1 METLWRDLRFAL
13 RSLRRSPAF
22 TAVAVLT
29 LGLGVGANTAIFS
42 VVQSVLLRP
51 LPYRQPET
59 LVQVWNTYFPT
70 FPKIELSPGDYQDLR
85 RQARSFSETAGYVSI
100 AQGFNLTGAGE
111 PTRVQ
116 AAYATSALFPLLGS
130 RPVVGR
136 AFTAE
141 EDKPGGTPAVMLS
154 HRLWQSYFGAD
165 PSVVGHTLT
174 LDGKGYV
181 VAGVLPADFELLR
194 WADVW
199 LPVGCY
205 ADDLTSHIHHEF
217 SVVAR
222 LRPGVALAQAQAELD
237 TFNRQQ
243 QMSLPDTHKNFG
255 MLVER
260 LHDAWAASIRLALL
274 VLFAAVGLI
283 LLIACVNIV
292 NLLLARN
299 AARQR
304 EIALRI
310 ALGSN
315 RWRLIRQLLT
325 ESTLLAMSGGA
336 LGLLLAVAA
345 LHALNA
351 SAPADVAIV
360 KQAGLNFMVLGF
372 TLAACLVVGIACGLV
387 PALQTLRHD
396 VQCVLKEGTRSSSAS
411 WGDKVRSFLVVSEI
425 ALALVPLVGAGLLIR
440 SFQRILAV
448 DPGFRPESVLAM
460 EVDQPALSFQEAAKM
475 SNDQQIEYA
484 RQQSRQ
490 FEQMADRIR
499 ALPGVTAVGGVNEL
513 PLVSGLRSASRFQVE
528 GQPLPPSGLRPVA
541 ETRQASIGYFAA
553 VGIPLRTGRLLDA
566 RDYGGQNILIN
577 EAMARRYL
585 PGQDPIGKRI
595 NLCTLAPKPCWS
607 PIVGVVGDV
616 HQHGLDAAPT
626 YDVYYTGGWSRHL
639 VIRTSSSPAALA
651 RAVIQEVHKAD
662 PNLPVANVM
671 ALDDLLSDSVSS
683 RRFSTFLLG
692 LFAALGLL
700 LAAVGIYGV
709 MSYVVSLRTGEI
721 GIRMAL
727 GAQPRDIWSLI
738 VGRGARLALA
748 GVVIGL
754 IGAFALTRLIAS
766 MLFGV
771 QPNDAVSFAA
781 MAFLLI
787 SIALLACYIPARRA
801 MRLDPVVAL
810 RHE

>member
-51 LPYRQPET
+51 LPYRQPEN
-59 LVQVWNTYFPT
+59 LIQIWNTYFPT

-85 RQARSFSETAGYVSI
+85 RQAQSFSEVAGYVSI

-111 PTRVQ
+111 PTRLQ

-130 RPVVGR
+130 RPVAGR
-136 AFTAE
+136 TFTAE
-141 EDKPGGTPAVMLS
+141 EDKPGTALAVILS
-154 HRLWQSYFGAD
+154 HRFWQSYFGAD
-165 PSVVGHTLT
+165 PSVVGRTLT
-174 LDGKGYV
+174 LDGKGYL
-181 VAGVLPADFELLR
+181 VAGIAPADFQLLR

-205 ADDLTSHIHHEF
+205 ADDLTSHVHHEF

-222 LRPGVALAQAQAELD
+222 LKPGVALAQAQAELD

-255 MLVER
+255 MLVEP
-260 LHDAWAASIRLALL
+260 LHDASAASIRLALL

-325 ESTLLAMSGGA
+325 ESTLLAFSGGA
-336 LGLLLAVAA
+336 LGLLLALAA
-345 LHALNA
+345 LRALNA

-360 KQAGLNFMVLGF
+360 KQAGLNFTVLAF
-372 TLAACLVVGIACGLV
+372 TLAACLLVGIACGLV

-396 VQCVLKEGTRSSSAS
+396 IQCVLKEGTRSSSAS

-440 SFQRILAV
+440 SFQHILAV

-460 EVDQPALSFQEAAKM
+460 EVDQPALTFQEAAKM

-553 VGIPLRTGRLLDA
+553 VGIPLRSGRLLDA

-595 NLCTLAPKPCWS
+595 NLCTLAPKPCWF

-639 VIRTSSSPAALA
+639 VIRTSSSPSTLA

-727 GAQPRDIWSLI
+727 GAQPADIWSLI

-754 IGAFALTRLIAS
+754 IGAFALTRLIAG

-771 QPNDAVSFAA
+771 QPNDAVSFAG
-781 MAFLLI
+781 MALLLI
-787 SIALLACYIPARRA
+787 SIALLACYVPARRA

>member
-1 METLWRDLRFAL
+1 METLRRDLRFAV

-29 LGLGVGANTAIFS
+29 LGFGVGANTAIFS

-59 LVQVWNTYFPT
+59 LIQIWNTYFPI

-85 RQARSFSETAGYVSI
+85 RQAHSFSEVAGYVSI

-111 PTRVQ
+111 PTRLQ

-130 RPVVGR
+130 RPVAGR
-136 AFTAE
+136 AFTPE
-141 EDKPGGTPAVMLS
+141 EDKPGAAPAVMLS
-154 HRLWQSYFGAD
+154 HRFWQSYFGAD
-165 PSVVGHTLT
+165 PSVVGRTLT
-174 LDGKGYV
+174 LDGSGYL

-205 ADDLTSHIHHEF
+205 TDLTGHVHHEF
-217 SVVAR
+217 SIVAR
-222 LRPGVALAQAQAELD
+222 LKPGVALAQAQAELD

-255 MLVER
+255 MLVEP
-260 LHDAWAASIRLALL
+260 LHDASAASIRLALL

-325 ESTLLAMSGGA
+325 ESTLLALSGGA
-336 LGLLLAVAA
+336 LGLLLAIAA
-345 LHALNA
+345 LRALNA

-372 TLAACLVVGIACGLV
+372 TLAACLLVGIACGLV
-387 PALQTLRHD
+387 PALQTLKHD
-396 VQCVLKEGTRSSSAS
+396 VQSVLKEGTRSSSAS
-411 WGDKVRSFLVVSEI
+411 WGDRVRSFLVVSEI
-425 ALALVPLVGAGLLIR
+425 ALALVPLIGAGLLIR

-448 DPGFRPESVLAM
+448 DPGFRTESVLAM
-460 EVDQPALSFQEAAKM
+460 EVDQPALTFQAAAKM

-513 PLVSGLRSASRFQVE
+513 PLVSGLRSASRFQIE

-553 VGIPLRTGRLLDA
+553 LGIPLRSGRLLDS

-577 EAMARRYL
+577 EAMAHRYL
-585 PGQDPIGKRI
+585 PGQDPLGKRI
-595 NLCTLAPKPCWS
+595 NLCTLASKPCWF

-616 HQHGLDAAPT
+616 RQHGLDAPPT

-727 GAQPRDIWSLI
+727 GAQPADIWSLI

-771 QPNDAVSFAA
+771 LPNDAVSFAG
-781 MAFLLI
+781 MALLLI
-787 SIALLACYIPARRA
+787 SIALLACYVPARRA

>member
-59 LVQVWNTYFPT
+59 LVQVWNTYFPI

-85 RQARSFSETAGYVSI
+85 RQAQSFSEVAGYVSI

-111 PTRVQ
+111 PTRLQ

-130 RPVVGR
+130 RPAAGR
-136 AFTAE
+136 AFIAE
-141 EDKPGGTPAVMLS
+141 EDKPGTALSVILS
-154 HRLWQSYFGAD
+154 HRFWQSHFGGD
-165 PSVVGHTLT
+165 PSVVGRILT
-174 LDGKGYV
+174 LDGQGYR
-181 VAGVLPADFELLR
+181 VAGVAPADFELLR

-199 LPVGCY
+199 LPIGCFS
-205 ADDLTSHIHHEF
+205 DDPTSHVHHEF

-222 LRPGVALAQAQAELD
+222 LKPGATLAQAQAELD
-237 TFNRQQ
+237 LFNRQEQ
-243 QMSLPDTHKNFG
+243 ISLPDTHKNFG
-255 MLVER
+255 MLAEP
-260 LHDAWAASIRLALL
+260 LHDASAASIRLALL

-310 ALGSN
+310 ALGSS
-315 RWRLIRQLLT
+315 RRRLIRQLLT
-325 ESTLLAMSGGA
+325 ESTLLALSGGA
-336 LGLLLAVAA
+336 LGLLLALAA
-345 LHALNA
+345 LRALNA
-351 SAPADVAIV
+351 SAPANVAIV
-360 KQAGLNFMVLGF
+360 KQAGLNFTVLGF
-372 TLAACLVVGIACGLV
+372 TLAACLLVGLACGLV

-396 VQCVLKEGTRSSSAS
+396 VQSVLKEGTRSSSAS
-411 WGDKVRSFLVVSEI
+411 WGDKVRSLLVISEI

-440 SFQRILAV
+440 SFQHILAV
-448 DPGFRPESVLAM
+448 DPGFRPESVLTM
-460 EVDQPALSFQEAAKM
+460 EVDQPALTFQEAAKL

-513 PLVSGLRSASRFQVE
+513 PLVAGLRSASRFQVE

-553 VGIPLRTGRLLDA
+553 VGIPLRSGRMLDA

-585 PGQDPIGKRI
+585 PGQDPLGKRI

-616 HQHGLDAAPT
+616 RQHGLDAAPT

-639 VIRTSSSPAALA
+639 VVRTSSSPSALA

-727 GAQPRDIWSLI
+727 GAQPANIWSLI

-748 GVVIGL
+748 GVALGL
-754 IGAFALTRLIAS
+754 VGAFALTRLIAG

-771 QPNDAVSFAA
+771 QPNDAVSFAG

-787 SIALLACYIPARRA
+787 SIALLACYVPARRA

>member
-1 METLWRDLRFAL
+1 
-13 RSLRRSPAF
+13 
-22 TAVAVLT
+22 

-59 LVQVWNTYFPT
+59 LIQIWNTYFPI
-70 FPKIELSPGDYQDLR
+70 FPKIEMSPGDYQDLR

-111 PTRVQ
+111 PTRLQ

-130 RPVVGR
+130 RPAVGR
-136 AFTAE
+136 TFTAD
-141 EDKPGGTPAVMLS
+141 EDKPGTAPALILS
-154 HRLWQSYFGAD
+154 HRFWQSRFGGDA
-165 PSVVGHTLT
+165 SVVGRTLS
-174 LDGKGYV
+174 LDGTGYL
-181 VAGVLPADFELLR
+181 VAGVAPADFELLR

-199 LPVGCY
+199 LPIGCY
-205 ADDLTSHIHHEF
+205 SDDPASHIHHEF
-217 SVVAR
+217 SVVVR
-222 LRPGVALAQAQAELD
+222 LKPGVTLAQAQAELD
-237 TFNRQQ
+237 TFNRQE

-255 MLVER
+255 MLAEP
-260 LHDAWAASIRLALL
+260 LHDASAASIRLALL

-325 ESTLLAMSGGA
+325 ESTLLAFSGGA
-336 LGLLLAVAA
+336 LGLLFALAA
-345 LHALNA
+345 LRALNA
-351 SAPADVAIV
+351 SAPANVAIV
-360 KQAGLNFMVLGF
+360 KQAGLNFTVLGF
-372 TLAACLVVGIACGLV
+372 TLAACLLVGIACGLV
-387 PALQTLRHD
+387 PALQTLRQD
-396 VQCVLKEGTRSSSAS
+396 IQSVLKEGTRSSSAS
-411 WGDKVRSFLVVSEI
+411 WGEKVRSLLVVSEI

-448 DPGFRPESVLAM
+448 DPGFRPDSVLTM
-460 EVDQPALSFQEAAKM
+460 EVDQPALSSQAAAKL

-484 RQQSRQ
+484 RRQSRE

-499 ALPGVTAVGGVNEL
+499 ALPGVTAVGGINEL
-513 PLVSGLRSASRFQVE
+513 PLVPGLRSASRFQVE

-541 ETRQASIGYFAA
+541 ETRQATIGYFAA
-553 VGIPLRTGRLLDA
+553 TGIPLRSGRMLDA

-585 PGQDPIGKRI
+585 TGQDPLGKRI
-595 NLCTLAPKPCWS
+595 NLCTLAPKPCWF

-616 HQHGLDAAPT
+616 RQHGLDAAPT
-626 YDVYYTGGWSRHL
+626 YDVYFTGGWSHHL
-639 VIRTSSSPAALA
+639 VVRTSSNPSALA
-651 RAVIQEVHKAD
+651 RAVVQEVHKAD
-662 PNLPVANVM
+662 PSLPVANVM
-671 ALDDLLSDSVSS
+671 ALDDVLSDSVSS
-683 RRFSTFLLG
+683 RRFSTLLLG

-700 LAAVGIYGV
+700 LAAVGVYGV
-709 MSYVVSLRTGEI
+709 MSYAVSLRTGEI

-727 GAQPRDIWSLI
+727 GAQPANIWTLI
-738 VGRGARLALA
+738 LGRGARLALA
-748 GVVIGL
+748 GVALGL
-754 IGAFALTRLIAS
+754 IGAFALTKLIAG

-771 QPNDAVSFAA
+771 QPNDALSFGV
-781 MAFLLI
+781 MALLLI
-787 SIALLACYIPARRA
+787 SIALAACYVPARRA